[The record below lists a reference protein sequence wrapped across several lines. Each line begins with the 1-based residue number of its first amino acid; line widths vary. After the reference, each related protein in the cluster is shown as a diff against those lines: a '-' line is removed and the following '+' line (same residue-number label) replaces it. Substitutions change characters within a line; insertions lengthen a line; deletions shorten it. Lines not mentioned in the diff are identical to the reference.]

1 MDTILVFSL
10 IITSYDATKKVPR
23 IPKRKDPVKPSFFP
37 PLPEL
42 RDSSCQVEPLP
53 DLFPKDV
60 RSIRAELIRE
70 AQAEAKRPMFIQN
83 QTVATLQCLGSG
95 SNVKVNL
102 VHSEKRQKVKHILKN
117 LRVMT
122 VPCRNSTAPPSCHL
136 TPASK
141 VQAGFLVTVKAFLPG
156 VSQCKVY
163 PVMGA
168 SSETYPSTTTS
179 ITPGKK
185 GEKTTKID
193 GFSSPLNQ
201 GTECVRDTD
210 ENLEK
215 RKKWSIVVK
224 VLIAVT
230 LFGSGIAITVFVIFE
245 VPCPALSLDLLR
257 GGNKGGSGNVRKH
270 KSGAVLARSG
280 SAHSGADKTAASG
293 TSQPTATSSTPS
305 GKSNYWSHS
314 KLGQAA
320 QSPSLSGL
328 SARGRRRPRG
338 ESPGRGPSQGR
349 RQTRHPRPGFDGR
362 GGDWAE
368 EAGARPARACAAAG
382 SAHASSGARA
392 AGVSSARRRG
402 NALRCHFCLFTG
414 SGHQLWCVSV
424 GRF

>member
-1 MDTILVFSL
+1 MDRLQESHCLDQNGGSSHKIREKRRQEDL
-10 IITSYDATKKVPR
+10 IRTLCSSTLLSRA
-23 IPKRKDPVKPSFFP
+23 
-37 PLPEL
+37 EL

-141 VQAGFLVTVKAFLPG
+141 VQAGFLVTVK
-156 VSQCKVY
+156 
-163 PVMGA
+163 
-168 SSETYPSTTTS
+168 
-179 ITPGKK
+179 
-185 GEKTTKID
+185 
-193 GFSSPLNQ
+193 
-201 GTECVRDTD
+201 DTD

-245 VPCPALSLDLLR
+245 VPCPSQCQR
-257 GGNKGGSGNVRKH
+257 VRE
-270 KSGAVLARSG
+270 LCQCQRL
-280 SAHSGADKTAASG
+280 
-293 TSQPTATSSTPS
+293 
-305 GKSNYWSHS
+305 W
-314 KLGQAA
+314 
-320 QSPSLSGL
+320 
-328 SARGRRRPRG
+328 RRPRK
-338 ESPGRGPSQGR
+338 EDQQPG
-349 RQTRHPRPGFDGR
+349 T
-362 GGDWAE
+362 AE
-368 EAGARPARACAAAG
+368 PQPDTQPKEE
-382 SAHASSGARA
+382 
-392 AGVSSARRRG
+392 
-402 NALRCHFCLFTG
+402 
-414 SGHQLWCVSV
+414 SV
-424 GRF
+424 GQDAPNSSSPRKAVEITVVHQTYF

>member
-10 IITSYDATKKVPR
+10 IITSYDATKK
-23 IPKRKDPVKPSFFP
+23 
-37 PLPEL
+37 EL
-42 RDSSCQVEPLP
+42 RNSSCQVEPLP

-60 RSIRAELIRE
+60 RSIR
-70 AQAEAKRPMFIQN
+70 AEAKRPMFIQN

-141 VQAGFLVTVKAFLPG
+141 VQAGFLVTGKG

-179 ITPGKK
+179 KTPGKK

-201 GTECVRDTD
+201 GTEY

-230 LFGSGIAITVFVIFE
+230 LFGSGIAITVFIIFE
-245 VPCPALSLDLLR
+245 VPCPSR
-257 GGNKGGSGNVRKH
+257 CQRVRE
-270 KSGAVLARSG
+270 LCQCQRL
-280 SAHSGADKTAASG
+280 
-293 TSQPTATSSTPS
+293 
-305 GKSNYWSHS
+305 W
-314 KLGQAA
+314 
-320 QSPSLSGL
+320 
-328 SARGRRRPRG
+328 RRPRKEDQQAG
-338 ESPGRGPSQGR
+338 
-349 RQTRHPRPGFDGR
+349 T
-362 GGDWAE
+362 AE
-368 EAGARPARACAAAG
+368 PQPDTQPKEE
-382 SAHASSGARA
+382 
-392 AGVSSARRRG
+392 
-402 NALRCHFCLFTG
+402 
-414 SGHQLWCVSV
+414 SV
-424 GRF
+424 GQDAPNSSSPRKAVEITVVHQTYF

>member
-10 IITSYDATKKVPR
+10 IITSYDVTKK
-23 IPKRKDPVKPSFFP
+23 
-37 PLPEL
+37 EL

-95 SNVKVNL
+95 SKVKVNL
-102 VHSEKRQKVKHILKN
+102 AYSEKRQKVKDILKN
-117 LRVMT
+117 LRVVT

-141 VQAGFLVTVKAFLPG
+141 VQAGFLVTGKAFLPG

-185 GEKTTKID
+185 GDKTTKID
-193 GFSSPLNQ
+193 
-201 GTECVRDTD
+201 DTD

-230 LFGSGIAITVFVIFE
+230 LFVSGLAITVFVIFE
-245 VPCPALSLDLLR
+245 VPCPSR
-257 GGNKGGSGNVRKH
+257 CQQVRE
-270 KSGAVLARSG
+270 LCQCQRL
-280 SAHSGADKTAASG
+280 
-293 TSQPTATSSTPS
+293 
-305 GKSNYWSHS
+305 W
-314 KLGQAA
+314 
-320 QSPSLSGL
+320 
-328 SARGRRRPRG
+328 RRPRKEDRQPG
-338 ESPGRGPSQGR
+338 TAESQPDTQPKK
-349 RQTRHPRPGFDGR
+349 
-362 GGDWAE
+362 E
-368 EAGARPARACAAAG
+368 
-382 SAHASSGARA
+382 
-392 AGVSSARRRG
+392 
-402 NALRCHFCLFTG
+402 
-414 SGHQLWCVSV
+414 SV
-424 GRF
+424 GQEAPNSSSPKKAVEITVVHQTYF